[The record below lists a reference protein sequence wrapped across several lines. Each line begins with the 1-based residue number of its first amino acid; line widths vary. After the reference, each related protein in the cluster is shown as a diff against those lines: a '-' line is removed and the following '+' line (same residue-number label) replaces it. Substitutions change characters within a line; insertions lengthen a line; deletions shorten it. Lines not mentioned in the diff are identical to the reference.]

1 VIRLE
6 KVTLLR
12 PSSAAAAAPQGARTA
27 LLDAIDLEIRAG
39 EQLAIVGANGAGKS
53 LLLQVIAGLRRPSS
67 GHVRRDPDD
76 LRTALVFQ
84 TPDDQIVG
92 STVERDLAFGLE
104 NRAVPAPEMRCLV
117 DAMLDRI
124 GLADRRRDAPHLLSE
139 GEKQR
144 LALGAALLM
153 EPAVLLLD
161 EPTSRLD
168 AEGRRRFLEEV
179 RRAREET
186 NAAVVHVTHRSEEA
200 MTADRVVGLRAGRVV
215 FDGTPAEFLSAEE
228 DLGVRWSEL
237 HAFRRALRRHGVDVP
252 GAGGDWWNDAEVLLD
267 QLGLPGS
274 AA

>member
-1 VIRLE
+1 MIRLE
-6 KVTLLR
+6 RLTLLR
-12 PSSAAAAAPQGARTA
+12 PAAPGTPAAARTA
-27 LLDAIDLEIRAG
+27 LLDAIDLEVRPG
-39 EQLAIVGANGAGKS
+39 ETLAVVGANGAGKS
-53 LLLQVIAGLRRPSS
+53 LLLQVLAGLRTPSS
-67 GHVRRDPDD
+67 GRVHRDPED

-104 NRAVPAPEMRCLV
+104 NRAVPPPEMRRLV
-117 DAMLDRI
+117 DAMLLRI

-168 AEGRRRFLEEV
+168 AAGRRRFLDEV

-186 NAAVVHVTHRSEEA
+186 GAAVVHVTHRSEEA
-200 MTADRVVGLRAGRVV
+200 LPADRIVGLRGGRVV
-215 FDGTPAEFLSAEE
+215 FDGTPAEFLRTEE
-228 DLGVRWSEL
+228 PLGVRWSEL
-237 HAFRRALRRHGVDVP
+237 HRFRRALHGRGVDVAP
-252 GAGGDWWNDAEVLLD
+252 AAGEWWNDAEVLLD
-267 QLGLPGS
+267 QLGLSRSG
-274 AA
+274 A

>member
-6 KVTLLR
+6 QVTLRR
-12 PSSAAAAAPQGARTA
+12 PAAAASPGGARAA
-27 LLDAIDLEIRAG
+27 LLDGIDLEIRAN

-53 LLLQVIAGLRRPSS
+53 LLLQVIAGLRRPSA
-67 GHVRRDPDD
+67 GRVHREPEE

-104 NRAVPAPEMRCLV
+104 NRAVEPPEMRRLV
-117 DAMLDRI
+117 DAMLHRI
-124 GLADRRRDAPHLLSE
+124 DLADRRRDAPHLLSE

-179 RRAREET
+179 RRAREESGT
-186 NAAVVHVTHRSEEA
+186 TVVHVTHRSEEA
-200 MTADRVVGLRAGRVV
+200 MTADRVVGLRAGRIV
-215 FDGTPAEFLSAEE
+215 FDGDPAAFLSTDEA
-228 DLGVRWSEL
+228 LGVRWSEL
-237 HAFRRALRRHGVDVP
+237 HAFRRALRKRGVDVP
-252 GAGGDWWNDAEVLLD
+252 GASGEWWNDAELLLD